1 MGSSPRRLLP
11 VPRCTRGAGGTFN
24 SSTSRSARPRP
35 HPSRPAAGVGRQPFG
50 NPAVRALLRGCRAR
64 PPLPRPGWGC
74 GRRWR
79 GDVHVGNG
87 LGRPPRREE
96 PGRRRPRRFQA
107 SQEKLPREIRAGS
120 LVCCLSWLPPGP
132 GALPAPDGRKGG
144 RGRTLGTAGDLLD
157 RVAAP
162 RGASAGSPPPPL
174 LLPLGRRGGG
184 EPAPA
189 PPPPS
194 GGGMV
199 RGRRHG
205 GPGGRERAGSPP
217 PLPHWPRGGPT
228 GPNLLKIPTFSN

>member
-96 PGRRRPRRFQA
+96 PGRRRPRRFRA
-107 SQEKLPREIRAGS
+107 AQEKFGRAWTCGSRVPPPVLLPLLAPARPGR
-120 LVCCLSWLPPGP
+120 PPGAGRAEGGS
-132 GALPAPDGRKGG
+132 GADSGDCWRLAGP
-144 RGRTLGTAGDLLD
+144 RGS
-157 RVAAP
+157 AP
-162 RGASAGSPPPPL
+162 RRISRLTSPSPPPP
-174 LLPLGRRGGG
+174 PRKERR
-184 EPAPA
+184 
-189 PPPPS
+189 
-194 GGGMV
+194 
-199 RGRRHG
+199 R
-205 GPGGRERAGSPP
+205 
-217 PLPHWPRGGPT
+217 
-228 GPNLLKIPTFSN
+228 